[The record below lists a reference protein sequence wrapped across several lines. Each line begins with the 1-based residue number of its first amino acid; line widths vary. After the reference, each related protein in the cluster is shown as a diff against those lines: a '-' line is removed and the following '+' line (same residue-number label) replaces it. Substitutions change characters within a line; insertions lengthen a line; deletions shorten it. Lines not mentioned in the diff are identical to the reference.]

1 MVFCFM
7 KKAENF
13 FKALQN
19 LKEIKGKK
27 PPYDTIATAGMV
39 SLFEICF
46 EQAWKAMKE
55 QLELSGY
62 GEHKSGSPKSV
73 IKLAYQARMVKDEEL
88 WLAALRA
95 RNNVAQ
101 SCSEPIAL
109 SIIRDSQEKFVAM
122 FEQLAEELRERWLWW
137 KFDVYRNRHF
147 YKHQTSIFIKMP
159 ILAKVRCRGKW
170 HTRA

>member
-1 MVFCFM
+1 M

-55 QLELSGY
+55 QLEASGY

-88 WLAALRA
+88 WLAALQT
-95 RNNVAQ
+95 RNNVAH
-101 SCSEPIAL
+101 SYSEPIAL
-109 SIIRDSQEKFVAM
+109 S
-122 FEQLAEELRERWLWW
+122 
-137 KFDVYRNRHF
+137 
-147 YKHQTSIFIKMP
+147 YKHQAFIFIKIP
-159 ILAKVRCRGKW
+159 ILVKVRCRGKW